1 MKIAVCVS
9 YVPDTATKIKISPDG
24 KSIENDGV
32 VFILNPYDEIAVEE
46 ALKLKEKSGGETFA
60 ISVGS
65 ENNKEAIKKA
75 LAMGIDNGILLKTDQ
90 ETDSFSTAS
99 VLAEEIKSL
108 GADIVFFG
116 RQSVDYDNSIV
127 GQLTA
132 QILNYPCI
140 SVVVKFDIDGN
151 KVTAEREI
159 EGGREVVEAELP
171 AVITAQK
178 GLNEPR
184 YASLKGIMVAKKK
197 VIAEKEISGINNLTE
212 SLLLTKPEPK
222 QPGRII
228 GTDKSAVAELVNLLQ
243 NEAKVI

>member
-1 MKIAVCVS
+1 MKIAVCIS
-9 YVPDTATKIKISPDG
+9 YVPDTATKIKISSDG

-32 VFILNPYDEIAVEE
+32 VYVINPYDEIAVEE

-65 ENNKEAIKKA
+65 ENCKEAIKKA
-75 LAMGIDNGILLKTDQ
+75 LAMGIDNGILLKTNQ

-99 VLAEEIKSL
+99 VLAKEIKNL
-108 GADIVFFG
+108 NPDIVFFG

-132 QILNYPCI
+132 QLLDLPYI
-140 SVVVKFDIDGN
+140 SVVTKLEIDGV

-159 EGGREVVEAELP
+159 EGGKEVVETTLP

-184 YASLKGIMVAKKK
+184 YASLKGIMAAKKK
-197 VIAEKEISGINNLTE
+197 VIEEKDAGEVNNLTE
-212 SLLLTKPEPK
+212 SIKMFKPNPK
-222 QPGRII
+222 QPGRIL
-228 GTDKSAVAELVNLLQ
+228 GTDKSAVAELVNLLH

>member
-1 MKIAVCVS
+1 MKIAVCIS
-9 YVPDTATKIKISPDG
+9 YVPDTATKIKISSDG

-32 VFILNPYDEIAVEE
+32 VYIINPYDEIAVEE
-46 ALKLKEKSGGETFA
+46 ALKLKEKSGGETFS

-65 ENNKEAIKKA
+65 ENCKEAIKKA
-75 LAMGIDNGILLKTDQ
+75 LAMGIDNGILLKTNQ

-99 VLAEEIKSL
+99 VLAKEIKNL
-108 GADIVFFG
+108 NPDIVFFG
-116 RQSVDYDNSIV
+116 RQSVDFDNSIV

-132 QILNYPCI
+132 QLLDLPYI
-140 SVVVKFDIDGN
+140 SVVTKLEIDGA

-159 EGGREVVEAELP
+159 EGGKEIVETTLP

-184 YASLKGIMVAKKK
+184 YASLKGIMAAKKK
-197 VIAEKEISGINNLTE
+197 IIEEKDAGEVNNLTE
-212 SLLLTKPEPK
+212 SVKMFKPNPK
-222 QPGRII
+222 QPGRIL
-228 GTDKSAVAELVNLLQ
+228 GTDKSAVAELVNLLH